1 MSEFDSL
8 VYRLK
13 PEHYIT
19 AESPEFESSLYPRGI
34 TRDSGWSLDTLSVKF
49 DGLERVYLSG
59 IFMPYHEGTILKT
72 DNIVVEHD
80 KYNGFIITI
89 NNERHILRSDLSIN
103 ILYIA
108 ETESGIEIIL
118 NEDRYSYER
127 GENPTSYVEL
137 SPSVYYTDEY
147 LDEYEG
153 VEFCL
158 YDKVVV
164 TSDPEKVPSH
174 RDYRRLL
181 RNIDVGTMRREGGGS
196 LVADFQW
203 SQTKRLSIED
213 FTRIGSKF
221 SMFIPQDGKNKVLR
235 DYTGRMTC
243 QFRLDDEE
251 QPVGSRLY
259 IDKFSEGAYIH
270 VDSADINATIETD
283 SDNSVP
289 VYGGEVTFPNGV
301 FPFHRKDTTYYT
313 NIGNRVN
320 GLTKINILDP
330 SAFEGE
336 TVYLEIFGRVGPG
349 ILNELPGMGDKGYY
363 INNHFQPHYRYF
375 NERIFN
381 YYLFEIDVNDMPEEL
396 TSILAVNWIGLVT
409 KIPNL
414 KSWAGTR
421 RRLATD
427 EIDEISDGIARN
439 SEKEYAILNI
449 QW

>member
-8 VYRLK
+8 VHRLN
-13 PEHYIT
+13 PEHYMAASDPIL
-19 AESPEFESSLYPRGI
+19 ELSLYPRGI
-34 TRDSGWSLDTLSVKF
+34 TKDSGWSLNAPSARF
-49 DGLERVYLSG
+49 DEMDRVYLSG
-59 IFMPYHEGTILKT
+59 IFMPYHVGTILRTK
-72 DNIVVEHD
+72 NVVIDHD
-80 KYNGFIITI
+80 KHNGFIFTI
-89 NNERHILRSDLSIN
+89 NNERHVVRSDLSIN
-103 ILYIA
+103 ILQLA
-108 ETESGIEIIL
+108 ETEAGIEITL
-118 NEDRYSYER
+118 NEDRYTYPLNNS
-127 GENPTSYVEL
+127 PTSYIEL
-137 SPSVYYTDEY
+137 FPSIVYVDEY
-147 LDEYEG
+147 LDEYDG

-158 YDKVVV
+158 CDKVVV

-203 SQTKRLSIED
+203 SQTKQLSIEH
-213 FTRIGSKF
+213 FSRIGSKF

-235 DYTGRMTC
+235 DYTGKMTY
-243 QFRLDDEE
+243 QFNLEDPE
-251 QPVGSRLY
+251 QLVGSRLY
-259 IDKFSEGAYIH
+259 IDKFSEGCYIH

-283 SDNSVP
+283 SDNPVP
-289 VYGGEVTFPNGV
+289 IYGGEVTFPNGV

-320 GLTKINILDP
+320 GLTKIDIVDP
-330 SAFEGE
+330 SAFDGE
-336 TVYLEIFGRVGPG
+336 TVYLEIFGRVSAN
-349 ILNELPGMGDKGYY
+349 ILNELPGMGGKGYY

-381 YYLFEIDVNDMPEEL
+381 YYLFEVDINNMPDEL

-421 RRLATD
+421 RRLTTD
-427 EIDEISDGIARN
+427 KIDEISDGIARN
-439 SEKEYAILNI
+439 GDKEYAILNI

>member
-34 TRDSGWSLDTLSVKF
+34 TRDSGWSLNSPSARF
-49 DGLERVYLSG
+49 DDMDRIYLSG
-59 IFMPYHEGTILKT
+59 VFMPYDVGTILRT
-72 DNIVVEHD
+72 DNVLIEHD
-80 KYNGFIITI
+80 KHNGFIVTVNDEQNVI
-89 NNERHILRSDLSIN
+89 RSDLSIN
-103 ILYIA
+103 ILFFV
-108 ETESGIEIIL
+108 ETEAGIDITL
-118 NEDRYSYER
+118 NEDRYSYPR
-127 GENPTSYVEL
+127 GSNATTYAEL
-137 SPSVYYTDEY
+137 FPAGDP
-147 LDEYEG
+147 LDEDYIA
-153 VEFCL
+153 EFCL

-164 TSDPEKVPSH
+164 TADPEKVPAH
-174 RDYRRLL
+174 GDYRKLL

-203 SQTKRLSIED
+203 AQTKLLSIEN

-221 SMFIPQDGKNKVLR
+221 SMFIPSDGRNKVLR
-235 DYTGRMTC
+235 DYTGKMTY
-243 QFRLDDEE
+243 QFSLEDEE
-251 QPVGSRLY
+251 KLVGSRLY
-259 IDKFSEGAYIH
+259 IDKSSEGVYIH
-270 VDSADINATIETD
+270 VEDADLNATIETD

-289 VYGGEVTFPNGV
+289 VYGGEVIFPNGV

-320 GLTKINILDP
+320 GSTKINILDS

-336 TVYLEIFGRVGPG
+336 TVYLEIFGRVSPE
-349 ILNELPGMGDKGYY
+349 ILNELPGMADKSYY
-363 INNHFQPHYRYF
+363 INNHLKPGEEHF
-375 NERIFN
+375 NERIYN
-381 YYLFEIDVNDMPEEL
+381 YYLFEVDVDDMPEEL

-421 RRLATD
+421 RRLAAD
-427 EIDEISDGIARN
+427 EIDEISDGTARN
-439 SEKEYAILNI
+439 GDKEYAILNI

>member
-13 PEHYIT
+13 AEHYLT
-19 AESPEFESSLYPRGI
+19 TTNPELESSLYPRGI
-34 TRDSGWSLDTLSVKF
+34 TRDSGWSLNTPFVRL
-49 DGLERVYLSG
+49 DGLERIYLSG
-59 IFMPYHEGTILKT
+59 IFMPYDVGTILRT
-72 DNIVVEHD
+72 DNIVVDHD
-80 KYNGFIITI
+80 KHNGFIVTV
-89 NNERHILRSDLSIN
+89 NNERHVLRSDLSIN
-103 ILYIA
+103 IIYLA
-108 ETESGIEIIL
+108 ETEAGIEFTL
-118 NEDRYSYER
+118 NEDRYSYPR
-127 GENPTSYVEL
+127 GENPTTHIEL
-137 SPSVYYTDEY
+137 CPEVADTDENP
-147 LDEYEG
+147 DG
-153 VEFCL
+153 HDGGEFCL

-164 TSDPEKVPSH
+164 TSDPEKMPLH

-181 RNIDVGTMRREGGGS
+181 RNVDVGTMRREGGGS

-203 SQTKRLSIED
+203 AQTKRLSIED

-235 DYTGRMTC
+235 DYTGRMTY
-243 QFRLDDEE
+243 QFNLDDEE

-270 VDSADINATIETD
+270 VDSAEINATIETD
-283 SDNSVP
+283 SDNAVP
-289 VYGGEVTFPNGV
+289 IYGAEVTFPNGV

-320 GLTKINILDP
+320 GLMRINVLDP

-349 ILNELPGMGDKGYY
+349 ILDELPGIGSRSYY
-363 INNHFQPHYRYF
+363 INNHLQPHEKF
-375 NERIFN
+375 INERIFN
-381 YYLFEIDVNDMPEEL
+381 YYLFEVDVNDLPEEL
-396 TSILAVNWIGLVT
+396 TSILSVNWIGLVT
-409 KIPNL
+409 DIPNL

-421 RRLATD
+421 RRLAAD
-427 EIDEISDGIARN
+427 EIDEIGDGIARN
-439 SEKEYAILNI
+439 GDKEYAILNI

>member
-34 TRDSGWSLDTLSVKF
+34 TRDSGWSLNSPSARF
-49 DGLERVYLSG
+49 DDMDRIFLSG
-59 IFMPYHEGTILKT
+59 VFMPYHVGTILRT
-72 DNIVVEHD
+72 DNVSIEHD
-80 KYNGFIITI
+80 KHNGFIITVNDEQNI
-89 NNERHILRSDLSIN
+89 VRSDLSIN
-103 ILYIA
+103 ILYFV
-108 ETESGIEIIL
+108 ETEAGIDITL
-118 NEDRYSYER
+118 NEDRYSYPR
-127 GENPTSYVEL
+127 GSNATTYAEL
-137 SPSVYYTDEY
+137 FPAGESPDEQ
-147 LDEYEG
+147 
-153 VEFCL
+153 FCL

-164 TSDPEKVPSH
+164 TTDPEKVPAH
-174 RDYRRLL
+174 GDYRKLL

-203 SQTKRLSIED
+203 AQTKLLSIEN

-221 SMFIPQDGKNKVLR
+221 SMFIPPDGRNKVLR
-235 DYTGRMTC
+235 DYTGKMTY
-243 QFRLDDEE
+243 QFSLEDEE

-270 VDSADINATIETD
+270 VEDADINATIEMD

-289 VYGGEVTFPNGV
+289 LYGGEVVFPNGV

-320 GLTKINILDP
+320 GSTKINILDP

-336 TVYLEIFGRVGPG
+336 TVYLEIFGRVGPE
-349 ILNELPGMGDKGYY
+349 ILNELPGIADKSYY
-363 INNHFQPHYRYF
+363 INNHLKPGEDHF
-375 NERIFN
+375 NERIYN

-427 EIDEISDGIARN
+427 EIDEISDGTARN
-439 SEKEYAILNI
+439 SDKEYAILNI